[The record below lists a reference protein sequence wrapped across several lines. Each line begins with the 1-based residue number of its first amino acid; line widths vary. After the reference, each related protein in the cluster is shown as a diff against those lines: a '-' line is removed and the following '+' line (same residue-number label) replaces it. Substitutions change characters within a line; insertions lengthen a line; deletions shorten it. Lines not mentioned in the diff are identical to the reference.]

1 MVRCYS
7 YRHRARMPFLIVSR
21 AIRFLFLGLPV
32 GKTFGEVIT
41 NTDSSYKPGDTVRC
55 TWWGANPRNDLF
67 TEKSFLYVDRLVNQ
81 TWVPILTDDDLET
94 RFLWARQRIDNSII
108 TVEWD
113 IPTTQPT
120 GQDLYRLRHTGVK
133 KNTAGRL
140 QYTAQSGNFTITS

>member
-1 MVRCYS
+1 MVGCHEYS
-7 YRHRARMPFLIVSR
+7 YRALPLFEISFL
-21 AIRFLFLGLPV
+21 LTGLPV
-32 GKTFGEVIT
+32 SKTFGEVIT
-41 NTDSSYKPGDTVRC
+41 DVETSYKPGDTVQC

-94 RFLWARQRIDNSII
+94 RFLWRRQLIDNSII

-113 IPTTQPT
+113 IPATQPSSA
-120 GQDLYRLRHTGVK
+120 DLYRLRHVGVK

-140 QYTAQSGNFTITS
+140 QYNAQSRNFTITD